1 MNSQKVKALLRSIQN
16 LKKELAK
23 EKQLQKDSV
32 RAQQIER
39 LKKDIELQEIAI
51 NALRSVGPGEDQC
64 DLAIKKA
71 LEKGPKRI
79 RVASREELKMD
90 IQKYKNIALKL
101 IELLKANKINVPAS
115 LRVEAKAAIGVGL
128 REEKKVTDPINADLA
143 SVGGNTLMDASMG
156 GDSEALNEDAR
167 AIKERYESRMVELKT
182 ELNEQNEQLLKLIEE
197 KEEQKIQIFARE
209 QSIELQQKQIQTLL
223 EKVRDLKKADNDQ
236 RQLINMKI
244 ALEDEVARLKKDLDS
259 KDSMNQER
267 DFEQGDL
274 LERLQVANETI
285 IDQAKKFKQ
294 LSNENGKKISQLDAM
309 VKSKE
314 QEI

>member
-1 MNSQKVKALLRSIQN
+1 M
-16 LKKELAK
+16 
-23 EKQLQKDSV
+23 
-32 RAQQIER
+32 
-39 LKKDIELQEIAI
+39 
-51 NALRSVGPGEDQC
+51 GPSEDQC

-101 IELLKANKINVPAS
+101 IELLKANKINIPAS
-115 LRVEAKAAIGVGL
+115 LRVEAQAAIGVGL
-128 REEKKVTDPINADLA
+128 REEKKVSDPINADLA

-156 GDSEALNEDAR
+156 GESEMLNEDAR
-167 AIKERYESRMVELKT
+167 AVKERYETRMVELKT
-182 ELNEQNEQLLKLIEE
+182 ELNEQNEMLLKLIEE

-223 EKVRDLKKADNDQ
+223 EKVRDLKRADSDQ

-244 ALEDEVARLKKDLDS
+244 ALEEELARLKKDLDS

-285 IDQAKKFKQ
+285 IEQAKKYKT
-294 LSNENGKKISQLDAM
+294 LSLENGRTISKLDAEIKHKEKDMLESQQEQNRLNKKI
-309 VKSKE
+309 E
-314 QEI
+314 EINS

>member
-1 MNSQKVKALLRSIQN
+1 M
-16 LKKELAK
+16 
-23 EKQLQKDSV
+23 
-32 RAQQIER
+32 
-39 LKKDIELQEIAI
+39 
-51 NALRSVGPGEDQC
+51 GPSEDQC

-101 IELLKANKINVPAS
+101 IELLKANKINIPAS
-115 LRVEAKAAIGVGL
+115 LRVEAQAAIGVGL
-128 REEKKVTDPINADLA
+128 REEKKVSDPINADLA

-156 GDSEALNEDAR
+156 GESEMLNEDAR
-167 AIKERYESRMVELKT
+167 AVKERYETRMVELKT
-182 ELNEQNEQLLKLIEE
+182 ELNEQNEMLLKLIEE

-223 EKVRDLKKADNDQ
+223 EKVRDLKKADSDQ

-244 ALEDEVARLKKDLDS
+244 ALEEELARLKKDLDS

-285 IDQAKKFKQ
+285 IEQAKKYKT
-294 LSNENGKKISQLDAM
+294 LSLENGRTISKLDAEIKHKEKDMLESQQEQNRLNKKI
-309 VKSKE
+309 E
-314 QEI
+314 EINS